1 MSGQGV
7 ISASGLFVITDS
19 GQRVVIQSGASV
31 SFQSGLPVNIGS
43 GVGVNI
49 GSGVGVITSI
59 SGQAVFVSG
68 TISILS
74 GSYVNLGS
82 NTVVSIG
89 SGIAYQMSGANV
101 IATVSVG
108 SGLYTVAGGINRA
121 INSGGQTILASG
133 VIAIPSLDVNGNL
146 VVMTSGQTANML
158 SGQALYVQMS
168 GVNAWMSGLYV
179 NTGVASA
186 SVSGNVVVIASGIS
200 YLMSGANV
208 IATVSVGSGLG
219 VFLNSGV
226 VMQTSGQVASV
237 MVIGGQYRAEY
248 SGGVTVLASGMFAA
262 PSLSIDGDLRVE
274 IDTTDSS
281 GLRIVAQSGLS
292 VFAVTSGTSFPAI
305 GGINRA
311 INSGGNQVFASGV
324 IVIPSTD
331 VNGNLVVM
339 TSGQTANML
348 SGQALY
354 VQQSGVNATQSG
366 RYILALPLGAGAV
379 TASTFIVNTSAVQ
392 LPNTSGREHILQIMD
407 SGVYWIGGVSTTNSG
422 IGFMWQGIPGTD
434 YRSQLTLKIAN
445 LNLLYMKS
453 QTTSGKITI
462 LSMN

>member
-1 MSGQGV
+1 MAKEDVTGRIIAAVSGETIVVSSGVNIIVSGQPVSISGQAIFISGIVSVQSGLYIVMSGQGV
-7 ISASGLFVITDS
+7 TVASGVNVI
-19 GQRVVIQSGASV
+19 
-31 SFQSGLPVNIGS
+31 
-43 GVGVNI
+43 
-49 GSGVGVITSI
+49 I
-59 SGQAVFVSG
+59 SGQPVYVSG
-68 TISILS
+68 TVNILS
-74 GSYVNLGS
+74 GAYVNIGS

-89 SGIAYQMSGANV
+89 SGISYQ
-101 IATVSVG
+101 
-108 SGLYTVAGGINRA
+108 
-121 INSGGQTILASG
+121 
-133 VIAIPSLDVNGNL
+133 
-146 VVMTSGQTANML
+146 
-158 SGQALYVQMS
+158 
-168 GVNAWMSGLYV
+168 
-179 NTGVASA
+179 
-186 SVSGNVVVIASGIS
+186 
-200 YLMSGANV
+200 MSGANV

-226 VMQTSGQVASV
+226 VMQLSGQVASV
-237 MVIGGQYRAEY
+237 MMMGGIYRAEY
-248 SGGVTVLASGMFAA
+248 SGSVVVLASGQYAP

-354 VQQSGVNATQSG
+354 IQQSGVNTTVSG

-379 TASTFIVNTSAVQ
+379 VASTFIVNTSAVQ

-407 SGVYWIGGVSTTNSG
+407 SGVYWIGGVNTTKSG
-422 IGFMWQGIPGTD
+422 VGFMWQGIPGTD

-445 LNLLYMKS
+445 LNLLYMAS
-453 QTTSGKITI
+453 QSVSGKITI